1 MDLFDRLRK
10 TVTTQL
16 RHYPICDHQ
25 IPCSRLEF
33 FQCLMA
39 VIGGLHIVAITLQAP
54 AHHTSDA
61 ELIVREQDSKSRRV
75 PTEIA

>member
-16 RHYPICDHQ
+16 WHHPICDHQ

-33 FQCLMA
+33 FQRLMA
-39 VIGGLHIVAITLQAP
+39 VIGGLNIVAITLEAP
-54 AHHTSDA
+54 AHHTSDSL
-61 ELIVREQDSKSRRV
+61 LIVCEQDSKSRRV
-75 PTEIA
+75 PTEFA